1 MRAAQRALTEGRRH
15 LPRVLE
21 QLEAVRWQLIGI
33 KLSLSEPSE
42 ELVRVEDVSD
52 EMDALT
58 ELRTTIECV
67 LNDGLRPALKDLRNA
82 LVSLEAKE
90 E

>member
-1 MRAAQRALTEGRRH
+1 MMGRQGALDEGRRH
-15 LPRVLE
+15 LRRVLD

-42 ELVRVEDVSD
+42 ELVRIEDVSD
-52 EMDALT
+52 EMDAVT

-67 LNDGLRPALKDLRNA
+67 LDDDLRPALKDLRA
-82 LVSLEAKE
+82 VLVE